1 VLQDDERFVKARRVN
16 AKNIFT
22 ELKRRNVYRAAVAY
36 GVVAWFLTQ
45 LTTQVFPFF
54 EIPNSAVRFVVIAL
68 AVGFPIAML
77 LAWVY
82 EFTPE
87 GVVRT
92 EDLDPLQ
99 ARSARRAT
107 GRIFDFIIIGA
118 LLLVIAMLIVGRRP
132 FYRKTG
138 ESIPQKSIAVLPLE
152 NLSGEKENAYFADG
166 IQDELLASLSKVKE
180 LKVISRTSV
189 MQYKAG
195 ITRTLKEIAQKL
207 GVNHVVEGSVRRS
220 GGHVRVSVQ
229 LIDAQTD
236 RHIWVQNYDRTLA
249 DSLTLQGE
257 LATEIAAAVGAT
269 LSPQEKAQ
277 VTAKPTNNVAAYDAY
292 LHGRVFASE
301 ENDLEKALN
310 SYRKAVELDPNF
322 ALAWTRLSSMQSQ
335 AYWQVDSSPARLTV
349 AKTAV
354 NRALALDPSLPEVH
368 LALAYYRYY
377 VERDFTGALA
387 ELRQAE
393 QALPNDTDVV
403 KTIAF
408 IQRRQGQ
415 WDKALAGLCRTVELD
430 PRDIEGYSNLA
441 LTYEALRRFPE
452 ALATFDRAST
462 WEPANFDCNCAWKS
476 LGRMRADALLS
487 MGNFQDFSSPGHGS
501 VYSVAFIR
509 AGQALL
515 QARYADAKDILSKA
529 LADESMSRN
538 QNSPVLD
545 EWEILLLPLGL
556 AQQRSGDIAAAR
568 ATYQQVVRDARHALE
583 TVPPGSH
590 AEAEAHAN
598 LGWAY
603 AALGEP
609 ESAIAEGRKAMTLI
623 PSSKDAYIGPTYEQN
638 MARIYALLG
647 DADQA
652 IPILDRLLRIP
663 YLASLTPA
671 KLRIDPTFEQIRND
685 PRFQKLAAE
694 KKL

>member
-1 VLQDDERFVKARRVN
+1 MALVFHRSPEEPVECALEISRTLKAHPELPLRMGVHSGPVTAVVDVNDTTSVAGAGINMAQRVMDCGDAGHILLSKHVAEDLEHYGHWQPHLHDLGECEVKHGVSVHIVNLYTEELGNSEPPEKFKHLRGKKKTTAAISGPSARPSG
-16 AKNIFT
+16 
-22 ELKRRNVYRAAVAY
+22 LKWVM
-36 GVVAWFLTQ
+36 
-45 LTTQVFPFF
+45 
-54 EIPNSAVRFVVIAL
+54 ISAVVVIAVAF
-68 AVGFPIAML
+68 AVGIL
-77 LAWVY
+77 T
-82 EFTPE
+82 FTHRPSPKS
-87 GVVRT
+87 VT
-92 EDLDPLQ
+92 
-99 ARSARRAT
+99 RSAPTSPVSTEAAT
-107 GRIFDFIIIGA
+107 S
-118 LLLVIAMLIVGRRP
+118 
-132 FYRKTG
+132 
-138 ESIPQKSIAVLPLE
+138 EKSIAVLPFE
-152 NLSGEKENAYFADG
+152 NLSDDKANAYFADG

-415 WDKALAGLCRTVELD
+415 WDKALAGLRRTVELD

-487 MGNFQDFSSPGHGS
+487 MGSFQDFSSPGHGS

-529 LADESMSRN
+529 LADNRCQETRT
-538 QNSPVLD
+538 
-545 EWEILLLPLGL
+545 
-556 AQQRSGDIAAAR
+556 AQ
-568 ATYQQVVRDARHALE
+568 Y
-583 TVPPGSH
+583 
-590 AEAEAHAN
+590 
-598 LGWAY
+598 
-603 AALGEP
+603 
-609 ESAIAEGRKAMTLI
+609 
-623 PSSKDAYIGPTYEQN
+623 
-638 MARIYALLG
+638 
-647 DADQA
+647 
-652 IPILDRLLRIP
+652 
-663 YLASLTPA
+663 
-671 KLRIDPTFEQIRND
+671 
-685 PRFQKLAAE
+685 
-694 KKL
+694 

>member
-1 VLQDDERFVKARRVN
+1 MN

-45 LTTQVFPFF
+45 LTTQVLPLF
-54 EIPNSAVRFVVIAL
+54 EIPNSAMRFVVIAL
-68 AVGFPIAML
+68 AVGFPIAMFL
-77 LAWVY
+77 SWLY
-82 EFTPE
+82 ELTPK
-87 GVVRT
+87 GIVRT
-92 EDLDPLQ
+92 EDLDPVQ
-99 ARSARRAT
+99 ARSVQRAS
-107 GRIFDFIIIGA
+107 GRILDFIIIGA

-132 FYRKTG
+132 FYRQTG

-166 IQDELLASLSKVKE
+166 IQDELLASLSKIKE

-335 AYWQVDSSPARLTV
+335 AYWQLDSSPARLTV

-368 LALAYYRYY
+368 LALGYYRYY

-415 WDKALAGLCRTVELD
+415 WDKALAGLRRTVELD

-462 WEPANFDCNCAWKS
+462 WEPANFDCNCAWTS

-487 MGNFQDFSSPGHGS
+487 MGNLQDTESPGHGS

-538 QNSPVLD
+538 QNSPALN

-568 ATYQQVVRDARHALE
+568 ATYQQVVQDARHALE
-583 TVPPGSH
+583 TVSPGSY
-590 AEAEAHAN
+590 AETEAHAN
-598 LGWAY
+598 LAWAY

-609 ESAIAEGRKAMTLI
+609 ESAIAEGRKAMTII
-623 PSSKDAYIGPTYEQN
+623 PSSKDAYAGPKYEEN

-647 DADQA
+647 DADEA

-663 YLASLTPA
+663 YFASLTPA
-671 KLRIDPTFEQIRND
+671 KLRIEPTFEQIRND
-685 PRFQKLAAE
+685 PRFQELAAE
-694 KKL
+694 KKP

>member
-1 VLQDDERFVKARRVN
+1 VN

-45 LTTQVFPFF
+45 LTTQVLPLF

-92 EDLDPLQ
+92 EDLDPVQ

-132 FYRKTG
+132 FYRQTG

-415 WDKALAGLCRTVELD
+415 WDKALAGLRRTVELD

-590 AEAEAHAN
+590 AETEAHAN